1 MKIGRWPLGLESCD
15 LGKSSFS
22 GVAGEKPN
30 RCRREAVRGAEEMEA
45 VNGDSWKRNLG
56 CRRMGSRGGTERET
70 QGMGFREGFILIVHL
85 AAMEGLGSTEKL

>member
-22 GVAGEKPN
+22 GVAGERPN

-70 QGMGFREGFILIVHL
+70 WGYGIQGGFYFDCSFGCHGGTGIH
-85 AAMEGLGSTEKL
+85 